1 MDEGFVKLYRRIV
14 NWEWYTDANTIRV
27 FIHLLLKAN
36 HKATKWR
43 GQIIERGS
51 FISSYG
57 IIARELRLT
66 VQKVRTSFLKLI
78 STGEI
83 TYKSTSQYSIITI
96 NNYELYQENN
106 KQNNNQITN
115 NQQTNNKQITTNKN
129 EKNEKNER
137 NIISL
142 SVANPDLIFD
152 KNVNK
157 VFELY
162 KANCTSLV
170 PLKFETRDITLRQTI
185 LDFLNFID
193 FDFSY
198 FVEVCQKANKQVHL
212 LDNKIDLK
220 SLIKN
225 HERLYSGFYAQ
236 RKNSE
241 TNTDKEDN
249 DFKAEI
255 KAIGNKYRALE
266 RAQERKNGQI

>member
-129 EKNEKNER
+129 EKNER
-137 NIISL
+137 SIYSL
-142 SVANPDLIFD
+142 SLANPDLIF
-152 KNVNK
+152 NSHVNK
-157 VFELY
+157 VFEIY
-162 KANCTSLV
+162 KANCASLV
-170 PLKFETRDITLRQTI
+170 PLKFETRDIALRQTI

-198 FVEVCQKANKQVHL
+198 FTEVCQKANSQVHL

-220 SLIKN
+220 SILKN
-225 HERLYSGFYAQ
+225 HERIYSGFFMQY
-236 RKNSE
+236 KKPKDNPENS
-241 TNTDKEDN
+241 ND

-255 KAIGNKYRALE
+255 KRIGGKYRALE
-266 RAQERKNGQI
+266 KAEGRKNGQI